1 MEKYP
6 DAPAV
11 LVRRHGLYVWG
22 ESGLRSLAMWRSI
35 LAEHFPNLIG
45 GSWEQAK
52 TQAECLDYLLEIA
65 VSADR
70 QVTMAASASTLRAL
84 FTGEDEACRLAVV
97 ARRGESV
104 GRQRPHSCEASVLG
118 VFP

>member
-1 MEKYP
+1 MFG
-6 DAPAV
+6 V
-11 LVRRHGLYVWG
+11 
-22 ESGLRSLAMWRSI
+22 SLACDRLRCGDPFWLNI
-35 LAEHFPNLIG
+35 FPNLIG

-104 GRQRPHSCEASVLG
+104 GRQRPHSSEASVLG
-118 VFP
+118 VFS